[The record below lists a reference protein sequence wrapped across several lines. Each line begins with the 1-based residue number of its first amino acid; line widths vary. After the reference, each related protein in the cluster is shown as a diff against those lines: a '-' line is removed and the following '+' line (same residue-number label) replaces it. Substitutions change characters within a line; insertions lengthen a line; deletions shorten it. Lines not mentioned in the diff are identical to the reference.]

1 MVHVYISIGS
11 NQEPRRNIQS
21 CLQRLHES
29 FGELQ
34 VSTVYENE
42 AVGFEGENFYNLVV
56 GFDTVLPVEEVTRI
70 LHRIEDEHGRIRSG
84 KKFSSRTLDL
94 DLLLYGD
101 LVLKTDTLQ
110 LPRDEINRYA
120 FVLRP
125 LAELAPGLQHPSLG
139 KTMADLWSDF
149 PSRDVM
155 WPVDIGA

>member
-1 MVHVYISIGS
+1 MTWVYISIGS

-21 CLQRLHES
+21 CLQRLRDF

-34 VSTVYENE
+34 VSTVYENG

-56 GFDTVLPVEEVTRI
+56 GFDTTLPVEDVSQV

-101 LVLKTDTLQ
+101 LVLKTDTLE

-125 LAELAPGLQHPSLG
+125 LAELAPDLQHPSLG
-139 KTMADLWSDF
+139 KSMADLWADF
-149 PSRDVM
+149 PGKDIM